1 MINAL
6 HGPGMTMLQLAL
18 DAAALR
24 HQAIAQNIA
33 NLHSADYVPMAVSF
47 EARLAALRG
56 TTRTLPRPELV
67 KDTSV
72 APGPRPQ
79 DVDRELLKLSQNTIH
94 YQALLRALGKQ
105 LAILGDAIDA
115 RRS

>member
-1 MINAL
+1 MIDAL
-6 HGPGMTMLQLAL
+6 HGPGMAMLQLAL
-18 DAAALR
+18 DAAAMR

-33 NLHSADYVPMAVSF
+33 NLNSTDYVPLRVDF
-47 EARLAALRG
+47 EARLAALR
-56 TTRTLPRPELV
+56 RPTLVAEPG
-67 KDTSV
+67 V

-79 DVDRELLKLSQNTIH
+79 DVDQELLKLSQNAIH

-105 LAILGDAIDA
+105 LVIFSDAIDG

>member
-1 MINAL
+1 MIDAL
-6 HGPGMTMLQLAL
+6 QGPGSAMLQLAL

-33 NLHSADYVPMAVSF
+33 NLHSADYVPLKVDF
-47 EARLAALRG
+47 EARLAAAR
-56 TTRTLPRPELV
+56 RPTLVAEQG
-67 KDTSV
+67 V

-79 DVDRELLKLSQNTIH
+79 DVDTELLKLSQNAIH